1 MFLPIIPVLIGA
13 AVGVAGTYV
22 IMDKS
27 FRKRLSDSVH
37 DLGDTVQSRV
47 KHAKHGAAEI
57 VDHAT
62 DAAKDAA
69 PQ

>member
-1 MFLPIIPVLIGA
+1 MFLPIVPVLIGA
-13 AVGVAGTYV
+13 AVGAAVTYIV
-22 IMDKS
+22 MDKS

-47 KHAKHGAAEI
+47 RDAKRGATDVLEDTA
-57 VDHAT
+57 

-69 PQ
+69 P